1 MTKSLGELT
10 HVEVRSLW
18 PNEAKDFTPWLA
30 GEENMSRLGE
40 ALGLELEAER
50 TEVAVGPYS
59 ADILARDSAGD
70 YVVIENQLA
79 KTNHD
84 HLGKSITY
92 AAVLGARSIIWV
104 APHFTDEHR
113 KALDWLNDHTTDEL
127 SFYGVQVELWSIDNS
142 APAVRFNAVSRPAE
156 IVQQATA
163 TKSGKLSDARQLQL
177 DWWTMFR
184 EALVASNLVGSTQTP
199 RPQYWYNVAL
209 GRAGIYLSNIANT
222 YAGRIGVRIYLHGK
236 SGGDSALDQLSADRE
251 AIEREIGQPLQWNP
265 NPDNKDKII
274 AIDRDADLSDRNQW
288 NKHIAW
294 MLDMTKRFH
303 NTFSPRVKKLDLTR
317 PVEIPESESEDEH

>member
-1 MTKSLGELT
+1 MTKSLGKLT
-10 HVEVRSLW
+10 NVDVRSQW
-18 PNEAKDFTPWLA
+18 PKEAADFTPWLA
-30 GEENMSRLGE
+30 EEANMSRLGE
-40 ALGLELEAER
+40 ALGLELEALH
-50 TEVAVGPYS
+50 TEAAVGPYS

-70 YVVIENQLA
+70 YVVIENQLD

-222 YAGRIGVRIYLHGK
+222 YDNHIGVRIYLKGQG
-236 SGGDSALDQLSADRE
+236 GGDSALEQLSADRE
-251 AIEREIGQPLQWNP
+251 AIEQEIGQRLQWNP

-274 AIDRDADLSDRNQW
+274 AINRSADLSDRKQW
-288 NKHIAW
+288 SKHIAW
-294 MLDMTKRFH
+294 MLDMTTRYHK
-303 NTFSPRVKKLDLTR
+303 TFGPRVNKLDLTR
-317 PVEIPESESEDEH
+317 PVGIPESEAVDEP